1 MKNNLLFILVASLSI
16 CFSSCSKSND
26 KPGSYVK
33 AKINGNWVTFNNA
46 LSDLGAD
53 LSDPSKIDLTVSA
66 NNEAQTEIFDFTIQS
81 DNQIPTGT
89 YASDDPKFYVDMGY
103 MKNINTSPTDYGI
116 YTVSNRAES
125 KFVITI
131 TSITDKEI
139 KGTFTGNYLSDFITE
154 EVQEV
159 TEGEFSA
166 PRVR

>member
-1 MKNNLLFILVASLSI
+1 M
-16 CFSSCSKSND
+16 
-26 KPGSYVK
+26 
-33 AKINGNWVTFNNA
+33 
-46 LSDLGAD
+46 
-53 LSDPSKIDLTVSA
+53 
-66 NNEAQTEIFDFTIQS
+66 
-81 DNQIPTGT
+81 
-89 YASDDPKFYVDMGY
+89 
-103 MKNINTSPTDYGI
+103 
-116 YTVSNRAES
+116 YTVANRPES